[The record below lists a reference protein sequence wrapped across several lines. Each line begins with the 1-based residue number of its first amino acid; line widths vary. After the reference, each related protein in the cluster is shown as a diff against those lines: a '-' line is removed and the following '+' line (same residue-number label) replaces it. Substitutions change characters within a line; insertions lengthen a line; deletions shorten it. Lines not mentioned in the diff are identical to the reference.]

1 MSESEKGRCCT
12 HEGLTFVCKDA
23 DYTKEMDYLKEK
35 VDAGAGEIYV
45 KKFCPY
51 IHFRVTSS

>member
-45 KKFCPY
+45 KS
-51 IHFRVTSS
+51 HLLVNNSVV